1 MLLFIVVRVHVF
13 VCAFKQFWVL
23 DRIGFLND
31 GACVSVIGFKI
42 SGSFSLWFA
51 WR

>member
-13 VCAFKQFWVL
+13 VCAYGRFWVL
-23 DRIGFLND
+23 CLGFLND
-31 GACVSVIGFKI
+31 GACVSVIEFKI
-42 SGSFSLWFA
+42 SGSFSLRFA